1 MTALTYTILTDPTS
15 LEASVDG
22 RSPSTGTVYLMVT
35 NTRRTVPW
43 LRIEVKVPVGDGAGH
58 LTRDISTI
66 KPKGEYTDTQSG
78 PQADTQPVIVQ
89 PQGANVFQVT
99 PQSGRIEGFASGDY
113 MVLTLENVTVAPT
126 AGVAVLMVT
135 EIIKTSKGWQTS
147 YAAVP
152 VVKAAPKEIPAPRDF
167 RPDKA
172 MLDAGEN
179 LTLSWDGSDDFSYE
193 IRFPGGHAAIARGT
207 HTWSPAEAP
216 KRATTYVLVATDP
229 TTQKQHFLTTT
240 VQVRYPVL
248 ETLTATTGID
258 TPWVQGTANKGRV
271 TFTGTGVEIF
281 NNSGGRGTV
290 YADRA
295 DLNGVNTEWVQGRG
309 ADDGKISFPKDGLD
323 VRQGGGAWGTVHA
336 DKADLNGVNTE
347 WVQGRSTDDG
357 KISFPKD
364 GLDIRQGN
372 GTWGTVHAD
381 KADLNGINTEWVQGR
396 GADDGKISF
405 PKDGLDV
412 RQGGGAW
419 GTVHADKA
427 DLNGINT
434 EWVQGRHADDGWISF
449 PKEGLNVRKGA
460 GQAWGTVFADK
471 ADVNSVITNQVQ
483 GSGEGKGYIQF
494 LERDKGVRIFG
505 GVSAGWIRGLND
517 GEAWIRFNEKGIWV
531 LKHQNGERVSA
542 NVACATVNDRPA

>member
-22 RSPSTGTVYLMVT
+22 RSPSTGTAYLMVT
-35 NTRRTVPW
+35 NTRQTVPW

-58 LTRDISTI
+58 LTQDISTI
-66 KPKGEYTDTQSG
+66 KPRGAYTDTQSG
-78 PQADTQPVIVQ
+78 PQAATQPVIVQ
-89 PQGANVFQVT
+89 PQGTDVFQVT
-99 PQSGRIEGFASGDY
+99 TQSGRLEGFAPGDY

-126 AGVAVLMVT
+126 AGVAVLTVT
-135 EIIKTSKGWQTS
+135 ETTKTSRGWQTS
-147 YAAVP
+147 HAAVP

-172 MLDAGEN
+172 LLDAEEN
-179 LTLSWDGSDDFSYE
+179 LMLSWDGSNDFSYE
-193 IRFPGGHAAIARGT
+193 IRFPGGHAAIPGGT
-207 HTWSPAEAP
+207 RTWSPAEAP
-216 KRATTYVLVATDP
+216 KRATTYILVATDP
-229 TTQKQHFLTTT
+229 TTQKQHFLTAT

-258 TPWVQGTANKGRV
+258 TPWVQGTADKGRV
-271 TFTGTGVEIF
+271 TFTGTGVGIF
-281 NNSGGRGTV
+281 NDSGGQGTV
-290 YADRA
+290 
-295 DLNGVNTEWVQGRG
+295 T
-309 ADDGKISFPKDGLD
+309 
-323 VRQGGGAWGTVHA
+323 A

-347 WVQGRSTDDG
+347 WVQGRS
-357 KISFPKD
+357 
-364 GLDIRQGN
+364 
-372 GTWGTVHAD
+372 
-381 KADLNGINTEWVQGR
+381 
-396 GADDGKISF
+396 ADDGKITF

-412 RQGGGAW
+412 RQGSGAW
-419 GTVHADKA
+419 GSVHADKA

-460 GQAWGTVFADK
+460 GQVWGTVFGDK

-494 LERDKGVRIFG
+494 LEKDKGVRIFG

-517 GEAWIRFNEKGIWV
+517 DEAWIRFNEKGIWV
-531 LKHQNGERVSA
+531 LKNQNGKRESA
-542 NVACATVNDRPA
+542 NVGCATVNDRPA

>member
-66 KPKGEYTDTQSG
+66 KPRGEYTDTQSG

-99 PQSGRIEGFASGDY
+99 SQSGRIEGFASGDY

-135 EIIKTSKGWQTS
+135 ETIRTSRGWQVS
-147 YAAVP
+147 DAAVP

-172 MLDAGEN
+172 MLDAGED
-179 LTLSWDGSDDFSYE
+179 LALSWDGSDDFSYE
-193 IRFPGGHAAIARGT
+193 IRFPGGRADIPGGT
-207 HTWSPAEAP
+207 RTWSPAEAP
-216 KRATTYVLVATDP
+216 KRATTYILVATDP

-281 NNSGGRGTV
+281 NNSGGLGTV
-290 YADRA
+290 HADRA
-295 DLNGVNTEWVQGRG
+295 DLNGVNTEWVQGRS

-323 VRQGGGAWGTVHA
+323 VRQGSGAWGTVHA
-336 DKADLNGVNTE
+336 DRADLNGVNTE
-347 WVQGRSTDDG
+347 WVQGRS
-357 KISFPKD
+357 
-364 GLDIRQGN
+364 
-372 GTWGTVHAD
+372 
-381 KADLNGINTEWVQGR
+381 
-396 GADDGKISF
+396 
-405 PKDGLDV
+405 
-412 RQGGGAW
+412 
-419 GTVHADKA
+419 
-427 DLNGINT
+427 
-434 EWVQGRHADDGWISF
+434 ADDGWISF

-471 ADVNSVITNQVQ
+471 ADLNGVNTEWVQGRSADDGKITFPKAGLNVYRNGTQEWGTMAADQADVNSVITHQVR

-494 LERDKGVRIFG
+494 LEQDKGVRIFG

-517 GEAWIRFNEKGIWV
+517 DEAWIRFNEKGIWV
-531 LKHQNGERVSA
+531 LKHQNGKRESA
-542 NVACATVNDRPA
+542 NVNCATVNERPT